1 MASTTLSLGFL
12 FRAGEAEQN
21 DNEHFKVFGRKKET
35 AFSTLS
41 NVQDTTLYHP
51 NSTVLMVP
59 PNTQDHFTSAP
70 AANTHT
76 TK

>member
-21 DNEHFKVFGRKKET
+21 DSEYSEVFGRKKET
-35 AFSTLS
+35 VFSALS

-51 NSTVLMVP
+51 TSIILMVFP
-59 PNTQDHFTSAP
+59 DTQDHFTSAP
-70 AANTHT
+70 AANTHI